1 MKKIIGMVLIIKLII
16 AIVLLLIFSCKKE
29 LIKIDYNPLN
39 YEGIWKTSQSD
50 TISFSVNNNVPVL
63 NYYLTGLLGIN
74 KVSVKALVRSIKY
87 NSLDNSYNYSL
98 MIPYINVSSDLK
110 IVTLDSIIMRG
121 RFILISENEMLA
133 KYNYTEGRKL
143 PVHEELYFTK

>member
-1 MKKIIGMVLIIKLII
+1 
-16 AIVLLLIFSCKKE
+16 
-29 LIKIDYNPLN
+29 
-39 YEGIWKTSQSD
+39 
-50 TISFSVNNNVPVL
+50 
-63 NYYLTGLLGIN
+63 
-74 KVSVKALVRSIKY
+74 
-87 NSLDNSYNYSL
+87 